1 MASLLNQ
8 YSLISKQHFI
18 KHTSSLKNPVQDVL
32 DSGAIDSPKLATT
45 RTFKRGEVPW
55 RMTRTEFVSLSQFRY
70 RYITDILL
78 QQQVMSVQ
86 NVLGYF
92 QDKAFASIYCRK
104 TSVYQIGHYLRSF
117 PPSVKVLFQN
127 LQIDTN
133 IKRQLIIFYS
143 NISFRCHVYLSCCV

>member
-8 YSLISKQHFI
+8 YSLIFNLI
-18 KHTSSLKNPVQDVL
+18 THTSSLKKPVPDVL
-32 DSGAIDSPKLATT
+32 DS
-45 RTFKRGEVPW
+45 KRGEVPW
-55 RMTRTEFVSLSQFRY
+55 RMTRTEFGSLGKFRY
-70 RYITDILL
+70 RYINDILL
-78 QQQVMSVQ
+78 QQQVSRM
-86 NVLGYF
+86 F
-92 QDKAFASIYCRK
+92 QAICKTKAFASIYCRK